1 MVGQQIAHSGQ
12 GGVDKDTATRNEGA
26 NGGATTSQV
35 TAPAAQALNQAST
48 AAAAAATPAASTAAL
63 ARGDFAAQLKW
74 YYARLFPADLFGRW
88 LSYGDNAYL
97 ARREVSLTLPGDIYL
112 RWKSFAS
119 AEDLLATLK
128 AQTPIKLD
136 IGAVYNFP
144 PRDKGAVPTPLV
156 PLEKELV
163 FDVDMTDY
171 DDVIGN
177 LAGGSEVDKCDRN
190 WRYMATAARVLDA
203 ALRED
208 FGFKLVLWVYSG
220 RRGIHCWVCDH
231 RARRLN
237 NEQRVAIADYL
248 NVRFETRENAGR
260 RQTEVTAPLHP
271 SLARAKR
278 VACDATFREFV
289 LGEQGMLDTPTRIE
303 AMLASLPNEALRAA
317 LRDRLL
323 PGGSSAGGNSNSGAA
338 VGGGSALSKW
348 ERIERESIKASAKD
362 YALRGI
368 ADYILLK
375 HTYPRLDINVSKEIN
390 HLLKA
395 PFCVH
400 PKTGRVCVPFA
411 AQAADDFRPGQDAPQ
426 MTALLAEIERPGP
439 AMAQMEAAV
448 RIMEEF
454 VRNVEADVRQR
465 SKEQQL
471 ARVDRKN
478 ALEMMAD

>member
-1 MVGQQIAHSGQ
+1 MVGQKTDTTVVAGTGAGGGLATEDVSGQ
-12 GGVDKDTATRNEGA
+12 TAAPGP
-26 NGGATTSQV
+26 
-35 TAPAAQALNQAST
+35 PAAPS
-48 AAAAAATPAASTAAL
+48 AAATAAL

-74 YYARLFPADLFGRW
+74 YYARLFPSDLFTRW
-88 LSYGDNAYL
+88 LSYGDSAYL
-97 ARREVSLTLPGDIYL
+97 ARREVSLTLPGDVYL

-119 AEDLLATLK
+119 ADDLVTTLK

-156 PLEKELV
+156 PFEKELV
-163 FDVDMTDY
+163 FDIDMTDY

-177 LAGGSEVDKCDRN
+177 LGGGSEVEKCDRN
-190 WRYMATAARVLDA
+190 WRYMATAVRVLDA

-208 FGFKLVLWVYSG
+208 FGFNMILWVYSG

-237 NEQRVAIADYL
+237 NEQRIAIAEFL
-248 NVRFETRENAGR
+248 NVRFESRENAGR

-289 LGEQGMLDTPTRIE
+289 LGEQGMLDTPARVE
-303 AMLASLPNEALRAA
+303 AMLASLPNEALRST
-317 LRDRLL
+317 LREKLI
-323 PGGSSAGGNSNSGAA
+323 P
-338 VGGGSALSKW
+338 GGGSGSTALGLERW
-348 ERIERESIKASAKD
+348 ERIEREVVKASAKD
-362 YALRGI
+362 YALRGM

-400 PKTGRVCVPFA
+400 PKTGRVCVPFRA
-411 AQAADDFRPGQDAPQ
+411 SEVDDFRPGDRAPDLS
-426 MTALLAEIERPGP
+426 TLLAEMDKPGP
-439 AMAQMEAAV
+439 STARMQEAV
-448 RIMEEF
+448 SVLQEF
-454 VRNVEADVRQR
+454 VCDIEADRRQR
-465 SKEQQL
+465 AKVEHLQTI
-471 ARVDRKN
+471 DRRN
-478 ALEMMAD
+478 ALEVLDG